1 MQTSNNY
8 NKEWYLY
15 GQNRILTQGT
25 GIFNGDIG
33 QIDEIDT
40 EQRIVRIIFDGE
52 KVCEFEVNELE
63 DIEHAYAVTVHK
75 SQGSEFST
83 VILPL
88 YYGGNIF
95 LTRNLLY
102 TAITRAKTRL
112 TIIGMKRSVDF
123 MIQNNRISRRF
134 TALKYEI
141 ASYAD
146 FMDGL
151 GQRSSSIKRGYDE
164 FLGSLDELL

>member
-1 MQTSNNY
+1 
-8 NKEWYLY
+8 
-15 GQNRILTQGT
+15 
-25 GIFNGDIG
+25 
-33 QIDEIDT
+33 
-40 EQRIVRIIFDGE
+40 
-52 KVCEFEVNELE
+52 
-63 DIEHAYAVTVHK
+63 
-75 SQGSEFST
+75 
-83 VILPL
+83 
-88 YYGGNIF
+88 
-95 LTRNLLY
+95 TRNLLY

-151 GQRSSSIKRGYDE
+151 RQRIRSIKRVYDE